1 LNVRNPDESAYYYWF
16 SCGLISNVEGV
27 KPSHPNRLSFVI
39 KTDETNDPNLI
50 DYIEIRFVN
59 SSKYLCRKLN
69 LQKGLMSQNEGSC
82 YKQILQ
88 CASGLEASDKSL
100 SKSLY
105 GNDTKWHGIG
115 DPPYMHTNTT
125 L

>member
-1 LNVRNPDESAYYYWF
+1 
-16 SCGLISNVEGV
+16 LISNVEGI
-27 KPSHPNRLSFVI
+27 KPSHLNRLSFVI
-39 KTDETNDPNLI
+39 KADETNDPTLI

-69 LQKGLMSQNEGSC
+69 LQKGLMSQNEGSR

-100 SKSLY
+100 SKSFE
-105 GNDTKWHGIG
+105 H
-115 DPPYMHTNTT
+115 
-125 L
+125 